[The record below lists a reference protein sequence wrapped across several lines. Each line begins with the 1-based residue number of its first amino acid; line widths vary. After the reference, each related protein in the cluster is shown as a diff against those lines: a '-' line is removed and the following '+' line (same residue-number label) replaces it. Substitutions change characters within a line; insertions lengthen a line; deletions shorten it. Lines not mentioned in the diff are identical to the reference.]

1 MKKLVLVLVLV
12 VAGLCFADWDT
23 IPVPQAAKDII
34 DTLLPLPANVAKEYG
49 STEKVRLI
57 HHLLVLK
64 AEVNKVF
71 VAQKERIVALE
82 KQVAAITKPETQSA
96 PQRQKVEIPELGLE
110 GEFDVWITLHN
121 NPLPPYYSISALHE
135 T

>member
-34 DTLLPLPANVAKEYG
+34 DTLLPIPANVAKEYG

-57 HHLLVLK
+57 HHLLVLRT
-64 AEVNKVF
+64 EIVKV
-71 VAQKERIVALE
+71 VTAQEERITALE
-82 KQVAAITKPETQSA
+82 KQVAAMKPE
-96 PQRQKVEIPELGLE
+96 PQRQKVEIPELGVE
-110 GEFDVWITLHN
+110 GEFIPLED
-121 NPLPPYYSISALHE
+121 LPPE
-135 T
+135 MQK